1 MSAVAPHVTLDAEP
15 LSLQGK
21 LDRIAHERAVLAL
34 ARELAGHGLL
44 EGALVRATAD
54 GGELRGRL
62 EIARE
67 TSPPQARVRLDDG
80 RLHAY
85 ERGRWSPL

>member
-1 MSAVAPHVTLDAEP
+1 MSAVVPDFEP

-44 EGALVRATAD
+44 EGALVRATTD
-54 GGELRGRL
+54 GSELRGRI

-67 TSPPQARVRLDDG
+67 SSPPRARVRLDDG
-80 RLHAY
+80 RLHDY
-85 ERGRWSPL
+85 ERHRWQPL